1 MVQKGSDVIEG
12 AYSIGKKMAEADRS
26 KLDEGRYANYFEIA
40 HNAFDFF
47 LDLGQ
52 LGRTETEPRIYLRVI
67 ISPAV
72 AMGLSQKLNE
82 SLSQYRASFGPI
94 QHEDDI

>member
-1 MVQKGSDVIEG
+1 MG
-12 AYSIGKKMAEADRS
+12 EADRS

-40 HNAFDFF
+40 HNAFDFL

-52 LGRTETEPRIYLRVI
+52 LGSTETEPRIYLRVI

-72 AMGLSQKLNE
+72 AMKLSQKLNE
-82 SLSQYRASFGPI
+82 SLRQYRASFGPI
-94 QHEDDI
+94 QYEGEIDGS